1 MVLFVY
7 TTPNAKKDKFI
18 KSRGVYVALN
28 VNNRKKVVAQR
39 RRYVCVYKHIAEA
52 NAAFCGRGGATE
64 RVTDFCFKNRNEA
77 KYVPTI

>member
-1 MVLFVY
+1 M
-7 TTPNAKKDKFI
+7 
-18 KSRGVYVALN
+18 ALN
-28 VNNRKKVVAQR
+28 VNNRKKVVEQR